1 MAETASLFSPEHQSA
16 ITDLAY
22 PSMPLLSQEEVE
34 EELHA
39 IEQTAVKEREIPLE
53 ELQRRH
59 KVRRTSKQPVNNP
72 PTCVS
77 VEIHP
82 VPAEYQES
90 AKDSQAAHRR
100 VTSSS
105 PAATVVKS
113 SQPVATVMQRD
124 PEPSA
129 TASRHTTSPAARR
142 GSPAPRERRGSPKPR
157 STSRS
162 YTRSRSPVRSRRGG
176 PGRGSAWFNRS
187 RSPGRGEWRSTL
199 RPSPG
204 RPARQDRG
212 RHEWRRDDRQEHR
225 ERDSAAEPASAQ
237 LLAAIRDL
245 VIRVC
250 D

>member
-1 MAETASLFSPEHQSA
+1 MILKIFKKN
-16 ITDLAY
+16 I
-22 PSMPLLSQEEVE
+22 
-34 EELHA
+34 
-39 IEQTAVKEREIPLE
+39 KEYAGLNKH
-53 ELQRRH
+53 LQPH
-59 KVRRTSKQPVNNP
+59 KIKSYKHKIKKK
-72 PTCVS
+72 
-77 VEIHP
+77 IHP
-82 VPAEYQES
+82 VPIDYGS
-90 AKDSQAAHRR
+90 AARDGHAPHRG

-113 SQPVATVMQRD
+113 NQPAATVMQRK

-142 GSPAPRERRGSPKPR
+142 GSPAPRERRGSSRPR

-176 PGRGSAWFNRS
+176 SGDGQAWFNRPQ
-187 RSPGRGEWRSTL
+187 SPERGQRRSTL
-199 RPSPG
+199 RVTPG
-204 RPARQDRG
+204 RSAQQE
-212 RHEWRRDDRQEHR
+212 RHRSEWRRDDRQEHG

-245 VIRVC
+245 VSRVR